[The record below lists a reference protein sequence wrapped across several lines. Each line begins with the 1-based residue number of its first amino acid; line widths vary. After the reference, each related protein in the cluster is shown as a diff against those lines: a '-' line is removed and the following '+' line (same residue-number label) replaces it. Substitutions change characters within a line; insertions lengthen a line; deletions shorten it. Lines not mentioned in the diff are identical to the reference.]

1 MFLPFKSSS
10 PVVEENTQAPGDG
23 EVGEYRKHSEWR
35 RKKLTTTVNQCYAHV
50 VLEVN
55 GLR

>member
-1 MFLPFKSSS
+1 MFLPFKSSP

-55 GLR
+55 SLR